1 MPRWIRSTLN
11 RIIPGRPFICSF
23 NSFLSLKNIS
33 HAKLSFSMS
42 SRGFRSNNFIRAQL
56 KHPSILSK
64 EDLDLL
70 SDSDDWEEPDC
81 IQLETE
87 EHDKK
92 IITDIHKDDLVDKK
106 PMRDKNVMNFI
117 NKDSALSW
125 NDMFKPGIIQLPQL
139 SSENS
144 FEESSQKKPKLASF
158 KDPLRPAL
166 KAECSF
172 EELQNSS
179 VSQERSLEMINE
191 NEKKKMQFGEKIAVL
206 TQRPSFTELQNDQ
219 DDNNLNFHN
228 NVKVKIPICLSKEQ
242 ESIIKLAENGHN
254 IFYTGSAGTGKS
266 ILLREMIKVLKS
278 IYGRENVAVTAST
291 GLAACNIGGI
301 TIHSFAGIGLG
312 KGDADKLYKKVRRS
326 RKHLR
331 RWENIG
337 ALVVDEISMLD
348 AELLDKLDF
357 IARKIRKNHQ
367 PFGGIQLIFCGD
379 FFQLPPV
386 SKDPNRPTKF
396 AFESKAWKEGV
407 RMTIMLQK
415 VFRQR
420 GDVKFIDMLNRM
432 RLGNID
438 DETERE
444 FKKLSRPLPD
454 DEIIPAELYSTR
466 MEVER
471 ANNSRLSKLPG
482 QVHVFNAIDGGALE
496 DEELKERLL
505 QNFLAPKEL
514 HLKVG
519 AQVMMVK
526 NLDATLVNGSLGKVI
541 EFMDPETYFCYEALT
556 NDPSMP
562 PEKLETW
569 AENPSKIKAAMER
582 EQSDG
587 EESVVASRKSSV
599 KEGFAKSDMD
609 EPVSP
614 LDSSVFDFMKRV
626 KTDDEVVLENIK
638 RKEQLM
644 QAIHQNSAGKRRLPL
659 VRFKAS
665 DMSTRMVLVEPE
677 DWAIEDENEKPLVSR
692 VQLPL
697 MLAWSLSIHKSQGQ
711 TLPKVKVDLRRVFE
725 KGQAYVALSRAVS
738 REGLQVLNFDRTR
751 IKAHQK
757 VIDFYLTLSSAESA
771 YKQLE
776 ADEQV
781 RKRKLD
787 YAPGPKYKAKSKSKS
802 NSPAPTSVT
811 TQPNSGIAAMLQRHS
826 RKRFQPKKESN
837 GNQVHSLVSNEPR
850 RQDTEDHILE

>member
-1 MPRWIRSTLN
+1 MPRWTRPILN
-11 RIIPGRPFICSF
+11 HILPRRPFIRSF
-23 NSFLSLKNIS
+23 NSFLSLKNTS
-33 HAKLSFSMS
+33 HSRLSFSMS
-42 SRGFRSNNFIRAQL
+42 SRGFRSNNFIHAQL

-81 IQLETE
+81 IQLETKQQ
-87 EHDKK
+87 DKNNT
-92 IITDIHKDDLVDKK
+92 IVINDDILAVKK
-106 PMRDKNVMNFI
+106 PMMDKNVMNFI
-117 NKDSALSW
+117 NKDNFSSW
-125 NDMFKPGIIQLPQL
+125 NDIPKPSIARPPQL
-139 SSENS
+139 VPESS
-144 FEESSQKKPKLASF
+144 FEQSSQKKSESKGF
-158 KDPLRPAL
+158 KNPLRPAL
-166 KAECSF
+166 KKEPSF
-172 EELQNSS
+172 EEFQDGF

-191 NEKKKMQFGEKIAVL
+191 NEKKKMQFGQKIAVL

-219 DDNNLNFHN
+219 DDNNSNFSN
-228 NVKVKIPICLSKEQ
+228 NVKIKIPICLSKEQ

-266 ILLREMIKVLKS
+266 ILLREMIKILKGL
-278 IYGRENVAVTAST
+278 YGRENVAVTAST

-407 RMTIMLQK
+407 KMTIMLQK

-482 QVHVFNAIDGGALE
+482 RVHVFNAIDGGALE

-526 NLDATLVNGSLGKVI
+526 NVDATLVNGSLGKVI
-541 EFMDPETYFCYEALT
+541 EFMDPETYFCYDALT

-562 PEKLETW
+562 SDKLETW
-569 AENPSKIKAAMER
+569 VENPSKIKAAMEK
-582 EQSDG
+582 EQNDV
-587 EESVVASRKSSV
+587 EESAVASRKSSV
-599 KEGFAKSDMD
+599 KEGFAKSSTD
-609 EPVSP
+609 EHVSP

-626 KTDDEVVLENIK
+626 KTDDEAVLVNIK

-644 QAIHQNSAGKRRLPL
+644 QMIHQNSAGKRRLPL

-738 REGLQVLNFDRTR
+738 REGLQVLNFDKSR

-776 ADEQV
+776 TDEQAK
-781 RKRKLD
+781 KRKLD

-802 NSPAPTSVT
+802 NSPIPTSASA
-811 TQPNSGIAAMLQRHS
+811 QSNSGIAAMLQRHS
-826 RKRFQPKKESN
+826 RKRFQPKTDSN
-837 GNQVHSLVSNEPR
+837 DNRSRSLVTDKR
-850 RQDTEDHILE
+850 AHQDTENHVLE

>member
-1 MPRWIRSTLN
+1 MT
-11 RIIPGRPFICSF
+11 GF
-23 NSFLSLKNIS
+23 KN
-33 HAKLSFSMS
+33 
-42 SRGFRSNNFIRAQL
+42 
-56 KHPSILSK
+56 
-64 EDLDLL
+64 
-70 SDSDDWEEPDC
+70 
-81 IQLETE
+81 
-87 EHDKK
+87 
-92 IITDIHKDDLVDKK
+92 
-106 PMRDKNVMNFI
+106 PMK
-117 NKDSALSW
+117 
-125 NDMFKPGIIQLPQL
+125 
-139 SSENS
+139 
-144 FEESSQKKPKLASF
+144 
-158 KDPLRPAL
+158 PAL

-172 EELQNSS
+172 EELQNSF
-179 VSQERSLEMINE
+179 VSQERSLEIINE

-219 DDNNLNFHN
+219 DDRNSNFPS

-266 ILLREMIKVLKS
+266 ILLREMIKVLKGL
-278 IYGRENVAVTAST
+278 YGRENVAVTAST

-396 AFESKAWKEGV
+396 AFESKAWREGV
-407 RMTIMLQK
+407 KMTIMLQK

-587 EESVVASRKSSV
+587 EESAVASRKSSV
-599 KEGFAKSDMD
+599 KEGFAKSDID
-609 EPVSP
+609 DAVSP
-614 LDSSVFDFMKRV
+614 LDSSVFDFMKKVR
-626 KTDDEVVLENIK
+626 TDDEVVLENIK
-638 RKEQLM
+638 RKEHLM
-644 QAIHQNSAGKRRLPL
+644 QIIHQNSAGKRRLPL

-697 MLAWSLSIHKSQGQ
+697 MLSLIH
-711 TLPKVKVDLRRVFE
+711 
-725 KGQAYVALSRAVS
+725 
-738 REGLQVLNFDRTR
+738 
-751 IKAHQK
+751 I
-757 VIDFYLTLSSAESA
+757 
-771 YKQLE
+771 
-776 ADEQV
+776 
-781 RKRKLD
+781 
-787 YAPGPKYKAKSKSKS
+787 
-802 NSPAPTSVT
+802 
-811 TQPNSGIAAMLQRHS
+811 
-826 RKRFQPKKESN
+826 
-837 GNQVHSLVSNEPR
+837 
-850 RQDTEDHILE
+850 

>member
-1 MPRWIRSTLN
+1 MRRWISLALN
-11 RIIPGRPFICSF
+11 HILARRPFICSF
-23 NSFLSLKNIS
+23 NSFPLLKNIPYS
-33 HAKLSFSMS
+33 RLSFSMS
-42 SRGFRSNNFIRAQL
+42 SRGFRSGNFIQAQL

-64 EDLDLL
+64 EDLELL

-81 IQLETE
+81 IELEIKQPE
-87 EHDKK
+87 EAS
-92 IITDIHKDDLVDKK
+92 TVVVNGEDLLGKM
-106 PMRDKNVMNFI
+106 PMKEKNVMNFI
-117 NKDSALSW
+117 NKDSFSPW
-125 NDMFKPGIIQLPQL
+125 NDMFKPSITQAPPLA
-139 SSENS
+139 SENS
-144 FEESSQKKPKLASF
+144 FEQSSQKKTASRGF
-158 KDPLRPAL
+158 KNPLKPPL
-166 KAECSF
+166 KREPSF
-172 EELQNSS
+172 EELQNNS

-191 NEKKKMQFGEKIAVL
+191 NEKKKMHFGEKIAVL
-206 TQRPSFTELQNDQ
+206 TQRPSFTELQNDE
-219 DDNNLNFHN
+219 DYSNSNLPN

-266 ILLREMIKVLKS
+266 ILLREMIKVLKGL
-278 IYGRENVAVTAST
+278 YGRENVAVTAST

-396 AFESKAWKEGV
+396 AFESKAWKEGIK
-407 RMTIMLQK
+407 MTIMLQK

-471 ANNSRLSKLPG
+471 ANNSRLNKLPG

-562 PEKLETW
+562 AEKLETW

-582 EQSDG
+582 EHSDG
-587 EESVVASRKSSV
+587 EESAVASRKSSV
-599 KEGFAKSDMD
+599 KEGFAKSSV
-609 EPVSP
+609 EELVSP

-626 KTDDEVVLENIK
+626 KTDDEIVLGNIK
-638 RKEQLM
+638 RKEQLLQM
-644 QAIHQNSAGKRRLPL
+644 IHQNSAGKRRLPL

-738 REGLQVLNFDRTR
+738 REGLQVLNFDRSR

-757 VIDFYLTLSSAESA
+757 VIDFYLTLSSAENA

-776 ADEQV
+776 ADEQAK
-781 RKRKLD
+781 KRKLD

-802 NSPAPTSVT
+802 NSPVPTSAT
-811 TQPNSGIAAMLQRHS
+811 TQTDSGIAAMLQRHS

-837 GNQVHSLVSNEPR
+837 RVHSLVSDESHL
-850 RQDTEDHILE
+850 QDTENHILE

>member
-1 MPRWIRSTLN
+1 MPRWTRPILN
-11 RIIPGRPFICSF
+11 HILPRRPFIRSF
-23 NSFLSLKNIS
+23 NSFLLLENTS
-33 HAKLSFSMS
+33 HSRLSFSMS
-42 SRGFRSNNFIRAQL
+42 SRGFRSNNFIHAQL

-70 SDSDDWEEPDC
+70 SDSDDWEEPEC
-81 IQLETE
+81 IQLETKQP
-87 EHDKK
+87 DKNNP
-92 IITDIHKDDLVDKK
+92 IIINDDILAVKK
-106 PMRDKNVMNFI
+106 PMMDKNVMNFI
-117 NKDSALSW
+117 NKDNFSSW
-125 NDMFKPGIIQLPQL
+125 NDIPKPSIAKPPQL
-139 SSENS
+139 APENS
-144 FEESSQKKPKLASF
+144 FEQSSQKKSESKGF
-158 KDPLRPAL
+158 KNPLRPTL
-166 KAECSF
+166 KKEPSF
-172 EELQNSS
+172 EEFQNSFL
-179 VSQERSLEMINE
+179 SQERSLEMINE
-191 NEKKKMQFGEKIAVL
+191 NEKKKMQFGQKIAVL

-219 DDNNLNFHN
+219 EDSNSNFSN
-228 NVKVKIPICLSKEQ
+228 NVKIKIPICLSKEQ

-266 ILLREMIKVLKS
+266 ILLREMIKILKGL
-278 IYGRENVAVTAST
+278 YGRENVAVTAST

-407 RMTIMLQK
+407 KMTIMLQK

-482 QVHVFNAIDGGALE
+482 RVHVFNAIDGGALE

-526 NLDATLVNGSLGKVI
+526 NVDATLVNGSLGKVI
-541 EFMDPETYFCYEALT
+541 EFMDPETYFCYDALT

-562 PEKLETW
+562 SDKLETW
-569 AENPSKIKAAMER
+569 VENPSKIKAAMEK
-582 EQSDG
+582 EQNDM
-587 EESVVASRKSSV
+587 EESAVASRKSSV
-599 KEGFAKSDMD
+599 KEGFAKSSTD
-609 EPVSP
+609 ERVSP

-626 KTDDEVVLENIK
+626 KTDDEAVLVNIK

-644 QAIHQNSAGKRRLPL
+644 QMIHQNSAGKRRLPL

-738 REGLQVLNFDRTR
+738 REGLQVLNFDKSR

-757 VIDFYLTLSSAESA
+757 VVDFYLTLSSAESA

-776 ADEQV
+776 TDEQAK
-781 RKRKLD
+781 KRKLD

-802 NSPAPTSVT
+802 NSPIPTSASA
-811 TQPNSGIAAMLQRHS
+811 QSNSGIAAMLQRHS
-826 RKRFQPKKESN
+826 RKRFQPKTDSN
-837 GNQVHSLVSNEPR
+837 DNRARSLVADKRNH
-850 RQDTEDHILE
+850 QDTENHVLE